1 MESLKSKFNKN
12 NMTIFVFI
20 AFFWIYWAYMAKQ
33 GIFNGFVIVVAV
45 WGIYVVIRNF
55 LSVKE
60 YFLKSSFIYLF
71 LLMWVPIIL
80 SAIAS
85 TEPKDSWRV
94 VLNYMRFGFIGALA
108 IYLTQESLSKIN
120 KWVLIL
126 TVLVAID
133 AFFEWSTG
141 YHLLG
146 KGIDP
151 NRIRGLFAP
160 GYQMG
165 YYMATISPVILYHT
179 FKSFQEKSAWRYV
192 WVSLSLLTALII
204 FLAGARAGWITLGS
218 SLCLLLLWALYQK
231 KITLKSV
238 AVTFALVLIVVAG
251 ISQLPTVKNRY
262 ANPGYTAKAEMWSY
276 EWLDNLSSKRLILWD
291 FSWQQFKDNP
301 ILGAG
306 AGSFKDQFSSQP
318 AELKNGHDVAYFTHL
333 QGLEVLSEAG
343 VVGFI
348 SYLLV
353 VLWLFKVIVTSRQF
367 SVWATIAFLAIMP
380 INMHV
385 GLYTSFWALVC
396 WASLILAVRERYLLS
411 QKNTISS

>member
-1 MESLKSKFNKN
+1 M
-12 NMTIFVFI
+12 
-20 AFFWIYWAYMAKQ
+20 
-33 GIFNGFVIVVAV
+33 
-45 WGIYVVIRNF
+45 
-55 LSVKE
+55 
-60 YFLKSSFIYLF
+60 
-71 LLMWVPIIL
+71 
-80 SAIAS
+80 
-85 TEPKDSWRV
+85 
-94 VLNYMRFGFIGALA
+94 
-108 IYLTQESLSKIN
+108 
-120 KWVLIL
+120 
-126 TVLVAID
+126 
-133 AFFEWSTG
+133 
-141 YHLLG
+141 LG

-306 AGSFKDQFSSQP
+306 AGSFKNQFSSQP